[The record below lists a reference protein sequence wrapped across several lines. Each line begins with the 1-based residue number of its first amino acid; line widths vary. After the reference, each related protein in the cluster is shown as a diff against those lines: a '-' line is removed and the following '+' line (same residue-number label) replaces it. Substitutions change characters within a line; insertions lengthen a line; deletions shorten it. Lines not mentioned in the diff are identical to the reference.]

1 MRRGRDFAILGVMNL
16 QLFASPIS
24 EVESSTRLPSLTIVG
39 GTQELR
45 LLAVFLA
52 QAADEIES
60 HGPHVSHREFTDE
73 PGVKAYDGMLPEV
86 FVSQC
91 V

>member
-1 MRRGRDFAILGVMNL
+1 
-16 QLFASPIS
+16 
-24 EVESSTRLPSLTIVG
+24 VG

-60 HGPHVSHREFTDE
+60 HGPHVSHREFTNE